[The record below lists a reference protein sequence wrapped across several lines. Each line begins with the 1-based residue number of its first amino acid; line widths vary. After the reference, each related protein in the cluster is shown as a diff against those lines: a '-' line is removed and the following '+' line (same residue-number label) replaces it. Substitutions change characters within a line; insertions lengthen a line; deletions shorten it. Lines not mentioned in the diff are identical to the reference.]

1 MAEKKAAK
9 DTGVKKDVE
18 ARSAK
23 PQKGVRFLSVFSG
36 DGTNFVFRDYPSRQE
51 TNVPAASADADL
63 GKLVK
68 KAYSELRKE
77 TKTQAK

>member
-1 MAEKKAAK
+1 MAEKKIGK
-9 DTGVKKDVE
+9 DTPAKKDVQPKTSKLE
-18 ARSAK
+18 R
-23 PQKGVRFLSVFSG
+23 GVRFLSVFSG
-36 DGTNFVFRDYPSRQE
+36 DGTSVIFRSYPSREE
-51 TNVPAASADADL
+51 TNIPAASPDADL